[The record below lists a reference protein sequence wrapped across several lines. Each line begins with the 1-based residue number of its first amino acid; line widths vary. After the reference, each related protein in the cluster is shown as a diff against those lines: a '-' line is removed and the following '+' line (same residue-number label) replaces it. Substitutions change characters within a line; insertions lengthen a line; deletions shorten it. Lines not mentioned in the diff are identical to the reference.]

1 MRPYHLLF
9 MQRSGCYDLAA
20 LGRPGPCPYFP
31 KTSQPVVIRRV
42 IYSFQIFDRQFKILG
57 VFCNVSRNCVRLLVR
72 VRPPQM
78 ICRLAFWT
86 VLSVC
91 QQKDMSALK

>member
-1 MRPYHLLF
+1 MPLF
-9 MQRSGCYDLAA
+9 
-20 LGRPGPCPYFP
+20 PE
-31 KTSQPVVIRRV
+31 TSQPVVIRRV
-42 IYSFQIFDRQFKILG
+42 IYSFQIFDRHFKILG

>member
-1 MRPYHLLF
+1 MPFLPKYR
-9 MQRSGCYDLAA
+9 
-20 LGRPGPCPYFP
+20 GRLPFG
-31 KTSQPVVIRRV
+31 RV